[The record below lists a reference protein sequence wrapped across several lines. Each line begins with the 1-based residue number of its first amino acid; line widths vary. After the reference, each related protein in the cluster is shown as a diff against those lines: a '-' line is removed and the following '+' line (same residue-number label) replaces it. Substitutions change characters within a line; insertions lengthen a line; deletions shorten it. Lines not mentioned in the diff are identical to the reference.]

1 MATPALASRVQSLAA
16 KYGVFWQSWPQF
28 ENINGEHRLIG
39 TELELIGTH
48 ASDLNHL
55 DPACPLCRQVR
66 SVLLEIADRTLREAV
81 LTRGVLS
88 YLVDSHS
95 NSILCLPAL
104 GNRSAVSVS
113 VYIYWNGASGQPSD
127 TGLLAPIKTHLDKWG
142 IHQR

>member
-1 MATPALASRVQSLAA
+1 MATPALDSRMDSLAA
-16 KYGVFWQSWPQF
+16 KYSVFWQSWPQF
-28 ENINGEHRLIG
+28 EDAKGEHRLVGI
-39 TELELIGTH
+39 ELELIGTH

-55 DPACPLCRQVR
+55 DPTCPLCRHVR
-66 SVLLEIADRTLREAV
+66 SVLLEIADRMLREAR
-81 LTRGVLS
+81 LTRHVFT

-127 TGLLAPIKTHLDKWG
+127 TDLLIPIKTYLDKWG

>member
-1 MATPALASRVQSLAA
+1 MATPALDSSVQSLAA
-16 KYGVFWQSWPQF
+16 RYGVFWQSWPQF
-28 ENINGEHRLIG
+28 EDAKGEHRLVGI
-39 TELELIGTH
+39 ELELIGTH

-55 DPACPLCRQVR
+55 DPACPLCHDVR
-66 SVLLEIADRTLREAV
+66 SVLLEIADRMLREAV
-81 LTRGVLS
+81 LTRDVLS

-127 TGLLAPIKTHLDKWG
+127 TDKLTPIKTYLDKWG

>member
-1 MATPALASRVQSLAA
+1 MATPALDSRVQFVAA
-16 KYGVFWQSWPQF
+16 EYGVFWQSWPQF
-28 ENINGEHRLIG
+28 EDANGEHRLVGI
-39 TELELIGTH
+39 ELELIGTH
-48 ASDLNHL
+48 ASDLNHI
-55 DPACPLCRQVR
+55 DPACSLCRHVR

-81 LTRGVLS
+81 LTRDFLT

-113 VYIYWNGASGQPSD
+113 VYIYWNSTNGQAYETD
-127 TGLLAPIKTHLDKWG
+127 LQTQIKRCLEKWG